1 MARFSLKFSAF
12 GIKKFLPAITSSLS
26 SDHITLNDLLCPLR
40 KEKVREDVEGCRSGL
55 FYVKVYHCKG
65 KGKGK
70 VCIQAKWP
78 IQPELILVSLV

>member
-1 MARFSLKFSAF
+1 M
-12 GIKKFLPAITSSLS
+12 
-26 SDHITLNDLLCPLR
+26 CPLR

-78 IQPELILVSLV
+78 IQPELIIKEAFQQPSRYYVTIRLKDHQTGLFLVIKFS

>member
-1 MARFSLKFSAF
+1 MP
-12 GIKKFLPAITSSLS
+12 I
-26 SDHITLNDLLCPLR
+26 R
-40 KEKVREDVEGCRSGL
+40 KEKVREDVEGYRGGL
-55 FYVKVYHCKG
+55 FFGKVYHC